1 MYVSRILRVAVV
13 LLLQLSV
20 LAVVSQVAR
29 AQTLYGSLTGNVTD
43 GSGASVPNAKIEILN
58 VATGVSRQAVTYER
72 GSYLVSDL
80 QAGTYRVTISAP
92 SFQSRI
98 QEGLPVDVNTIRR
111 LDVTLQVSQL
121 TESVTVGAMAVALQ
135 TDRADIN
142 NQIGSSQLTDLPLIN
157 SQGRNF
163 QALFKVLPGFT
174 PPAEAHSDAGN
185 PQRSMVVQVNGM
197 PQSSNNTRLD
207 GATISYPWLPRLVA
221 YLPPVEAIETVNI
234 VSSSF
239 DAEQGMAGGAAM
251 NVAIKSGTNA
261 FHGAAWEYHTNS
273 RLKARNYFYC
283 LYSCSGDPNT
293 PPKNLNNQFGVTLGG
308 PIKKNKLFFFADWE
322 RTTRRQAAS
331 VFRTIPTNALRGG
344 DFNGTGGRIYDLS
357 TGNGDTTKR
366 TLFPNNLIP
375 SSRIDPASAYMA
387 NLIPQPN
394 QSVFPNNYLA
404 VGTYLLTRDN
414 IDMKI
419 NYVPTDNM
427 QIFGRYSLSP
437 TDLFDPPSLGPAG
450 GDATNGGQPGGAT
463 GLVQSAAIGGT
474 YTFTPHVLFDGVVG
488 YTRLRL
494 GAQNVDISKNYGL
507 DVLHIPGTNGSDPLQ
522 GGYPKLAF
530 PSGGFSNLGNPNA
543 SNPFLFRDPQYTTSD
558 NVSWNRGTHS
568 LRFGFDFTKY
578 DINHFQPQAANG
590 PRGGFT
596 FSGGLTSLNGGPATG
611 IYNQWADFL
620 LGLPQTMGKDVQ
632 YLNPATVRMPQYG
645 MYVRDAWHISR
656 KLTLDYGLRYEFY
669 PAPRRDHWAGERYDP
684 NTDKVYRGGFDVGKG
699 QIAPR
704 LGIAY
709 QLNDKTVIRS
719 GGGISIDPNSF
730 RYLRDA
736 YPATLSSQISGATSY
751 LAAGDLRTGL
761 PAVIGPDLNQDVFS
775 LPAAVGTTTFP
786 QTFHRGYIESYNFT
800 IERDAGAGFNVQAAY
815 VGSRAIRQTVIQNI
829 NAAGPNGGRSGR
841 ALFPAFGRTANV
853 SYFTPFNTASYNG
866 LQLQAIRRVK
876 GSMVGFS
883 YTLSRAIDYADDQD
897 SGLTFNWVPM
907 LQRNK
912 AVAGFDRTHNFQFFG
927 DYALPFGKGKHWVQ
941 SGFAAKLV
949 GGWQANW
956 ILSRYSGTPF
966 TVLSSNTQ
974 LNADGTNTQTADQ
987 LLPNVQILG
996 GHGSGQPYFD
1006 VNAFAPVN
1014 SARFG
1019 NSGRDILRGPG
1030 FFNLDGSIF
1039 RDFAM
1044 TERFILQFRAEAF
1057 GVTNTPQFAQFST
1070 SSAGASSLTRNA
1082 DGSIKAL
1089 NGFGEITSATGERQ
1103 YRFALKLSF

>member
-1 MYVSRILRVAVV
+1 MYVSRIVRVAAI
-13 LLLQLSV
+13 LSLQLSF
-20 LAVVSQVAR
+20 LAITKVAS
-29 AQTLYGSLTGNVTD
+29 AQTLYGSLTGNVVD
-43 GSGASVPNAKIEILN
+43 GSGGSVPNAKVEILN
-58 VATGVSRQAVTYER
+58 VATGVSRQATTDER

-92 SFQSRI
+92 SFQTRI
-98 QEGLPVDVNTIRR
+98 QEGLSVDVNTVRR
-111 LDVTLQVSQL
+111 LDVALQVSQL
-121 TESVTVGAMAVALQ
+121 TESVTVGAQAVALQ

-142 NQIGSSQLTDLPLIN
+142 NVIGSTQLTDLPLIN

-163 QALFKVLPGFT
+163 QALYKVLPGFT

-185 PQRSMVVQVNGM
+185 PQRSMVTQVNGM

-261 FHGAAWEYHTNS
+261 FHGAAWEFHTNS
-273 RLKARNYFYC
+273 QLKARNYFYC

-293 PPKNLNNQFGVTLGG
+293 PPKNLNNQFGVTFGG

-331 VFRTIPTNALRGG
+331 ALRTIPTSALRGG
-344 DFNGTGGRIYDLS
+344 DFNGTGATIFDPS

-366 TLFPNNLIP
+366 TPFPNNLVP
-375 SSRIDPASAYMA
+375 ASQIDPAAAYMA

-394 QSVFPNNYLA
+394 QTVFPNNYLA
-404 VGTYLLTRDN
+404 VGTYKLTRDN
-414 IDMKI
+414 VDMKI
-419 NYVPTDNM
+419 NYVPADNM

-437 TDLFDPPSLGPAG
+437 TDIFDPPSLGQAG
-450 GDATNGGQPGGAT
+450 GDATNGGQPGTAT

-474 YTFTPHVLFDGVVG
+474 YTFSPQVVLDAVVG

-494 GAQNVDISKNYGL
+494 GAQNVDIGKNYGL

-522 GGYPKLAF
+522 GGYPRF
-530 PSGGFSNLGNPNA
+530 NFVTGGFSNLGNPNV

-558 NVSWNRGTHS
+558 NVSWNRGNHS

-578 DINHFQPQAANG
+578 DINHFQPQASNG

-596 FSGGLTSLNGGPATG
+596 FTGGLTSRNGGPATG

-620 LGLPQTMGKDVQ
+620 LGLPQSMGKDLQ

-645 MYVRDAWHISR
+645 IYIRDAWHMNR

-684 NTDKVYRGGFDVGKG
+684 NTDKVSRGGFDVGKG

-709 QLNDKTVIRS
+709 QLNDKTVIRT
-719 GGGISIDPNSF
+719 GAGISVDPNSF

-736 YPATLSSQISGATSY
+736 YPATISSQISGATSY
-751 LAAGDLRTGL
+751 QAAGSLRTGL
-761 PAVIGPDLNQDVFS
+761 PPIVGPNLNQDVFS
-775 LPAAVGTTTFP
+775 LPTDVGTTTFP
-786 QTFHRGYIESYNFT
+786 QVFHRGYIESYNFT
-800 IERDAGAGFNVQAAY
+800 IQHDAGAGFNVQAAY

-829 NAAGPNGGRSGR
+829 NSAGPGGGNNGR
-841 ALFPAFGRTANV
+841 ALFPSFGRIANV
-853 SYFTPFNTASYNG
+853 NYFTPFNTASYNG
-866 LQLQAIRRVK
+866 MQLQVNRRVK
-876 GSMVGFS
+876 GAMLGVS

-897 SGLTFNWVPM
+897 SGLTWNWVPM
-907 LQRNK
+907 LYRNK

-927 DYALPFGKGKHWVQ
+927 NYGLPFGKGQRWAQ
-941 SGFAAKLV
+941 SGLMSRLA
-949 GGWQANW
+949 GGWQLNW

-966 TVLSSNTQ
+966 NVVTSGTSV
-974 LNADGTNTQTADQ
+974 NAPGSTQTADQ
-987 LLPNVQILG
+987 VLANVQILG
-996 GHGSGQPYFD
+996 GHGSGDPYFD
-1006 VNAFAPVN
+1006 PNAFAPVT
-1014 SARFG
+1014 AVRFG
-1019 NSGRDILRGPG
+1019 NTGRNIVRGPG
-1030 FFNLDGSIF
+1030 FFNLDGSVF
-1039 RDFAM
+1039 RDFSI
-1044 TERFILQFRAEAF
+1044 TERFVLEFRAEAF
-1057 GVTNTPQFAQFST
+1057 GLTNTPQFANPGAT
-1070 SSAGASSLTRNA
+1070 VSSATRNA

-1089 NGFGEITSATGERQ
+1089 NGYDEITSATGERQ
-1103 YRFALKLSF
+1103 YRFGLKLSF

>member
-1 MYVSRILRVAVV
+1 MYVSRIIYVAVV
-13 LLLQLSV
+13 SLLQLSF
-20 LAVVSQVAR
+20 LAISQVAS

-43 GSGASVPNAKIEILN
+43 GSGGSVPNAKVEILN
-58 VATGVSRQAVTYER
+58 VATGVSRQAVTDER
-72 GSYLVSDL
+72 GGYLVSDL

-92 SFQSRI
+92 SFQGRI
-98 QEGLPVDVNTIRR
+98 QEGMAVDVNTVRR

-142 NQIGSSQLTDLPLIN
+142 NQLGSAQLSDLPLIN

-174 PPAEAHSDAGN
+174 PPVEAHSDAGN

-197 PQSSNNTRLD
+197 PQSGNNTRLD

-251 NVAIKSGTNA
+251 NVTIKSGTNA

-331 VFRTIPTNALRGG
+331 ALRTIPTAALRGG
-344 DFNGTGGRIYDLS
+344 DFNGTGGRIYDPN
-357 TGNGDTTKR
+357 TGNPDGTNR
-366 TLFPNNLIP
+366 TLFANNQIP
-375 SSRIDPASAYMA
+375 VTRIDPASAYMA

-394 QSVFPNNYLA
+394 QTVFPNNYLA

-419 NYVPTDNM
+419 NYVPTDKM

-437 TDLFDPPSLGPAG
+437 TDIFDPPSLGAAG
-450 GDATNGGQPGGAT
+450 GDATNGGQPGTAT

-474 YTFTPHVLFDGVVG
+474 YTFTPHLLFDGVVG

-494 GAQNVDISKNYGL
+494 AAQNVDIDKNYGL
-507 DVLHIPGTNGSDPLQ
+507 DVLHIPGTNGADPLQ
-522 GGYPKLAF
+522 GGYPRFTFA
-530 PSGGFSNLGNPNA
+530 SGGFSSLGNPNV

-558 NVSWNRGTHS
+558 NVSWNLGNHS

-578 DINHFQPQAANG
+578 DINHFQPQASNG

-596 FSGGLTSLNGGPATG
+596 FTGGVTSLNGGAATG
-611 IYNQWADFL
+611 VYNQWADFL
-620 LGLPQTMGKDVQ
+620 LGLPQGMGKDVQ

-645 MYVRDAWHISR
+645 MYIRDAWHISR
-656 KLTLDYGLRYEFY
+656 KLTLDYGMRYELY

-709 QLNDKTVIRS
+709 QLNDKTVVRT

-736 YPATLSSQISGATSY
+736 YPATISSQITGATSFQ
-751 LAAGDLRTGL
+751 AAGSLRTGL
-761 PAVIGPDLNQDVFS
+761 ADVVGPDLNQTVFS
-775 LPAAVGTTTFP
+775 LPATVGTTTFP
-786 QTFHRGYIESYNFT
+786 QVFHRGYIESYNFT

-815 VGSRAIRQTVIQNI
+815 VGSRAIRQTVLQNI
-829 NAAGPNGGRSGR
+829 NSAGPDGGNNGR
-841 ALFPAFGRTANV
+841 ALFPSFGRTANV
-853 SYFTPFNTASYNG
+853 NYFTPFNTASYNG
-866 LQLQAIRRVK
+866 LQLQATRRVK

-883 YTLSRAIDYADDQD
+883 YTLSRAVDYADDQD

-927 DYALPFGKGKHWVQ
+927 DYALPFGKGKHWAQ
-941 SGFAAKLV
+941 NGFAAKLV

-966 TVLSSNTQ
+966 SVLTAGTS
-974 LNADGTNTQTADQ
+974 LNAPGNTQTADQ
-987 LLPNVQILG
+987 ILPNVQILG

-1006 VNAFAPVN
+1006 VNAFA
-1014 SARFG
+1014 SSR
-1019 NSGRDILRGPG
+1019 RETLR
-1030 FFNLDGSIF
+1030 
-1039 RDFAM
+1039 
-1044 TERFILQFRAEAF
+1044 
-1057 GVTNTPQFAQFST
+1057 
-1070 SSAGASSLTRNA
+1070 
-1082 DGSIKAL
+1082 
-1089 NGFGEITSATGERQ
+1089 
-1103 YRFALKLSF
+1103 

>member
-1 MYVSRILRVAVV
+1 MYVSRIIRVA
-13 LLLQLSV
+13 LLLQLSF
-20 LAVVSQVAR
+20 LAISQVAS

-43 GSGASVPNAKIEILN
+43 SSGGSVPNAKIEMLN
-58 VATGVSRQAVTYER
+58 VATGVSRQATTDER

-80 QAGTYRVTISAP
+80 QAGTYRVTITAP
-92 SFQSRI
+92 SFQGRI
-98 QEGLPVDVNTIRR
+98 QEGMAVDVNTVRR

-142 NQIGSSQLTDLPLIN
+142 NQIGSTQLTDLPLIN

-174 PPAEAHSDAGN
+174 PPVEAHSDAGN

-221 YLPPVEAIETVNI
+221 YLPPVEAIETVNV

-261 FHGAAWEYHTNS
+261 FHGAAWEFHTNS
-273 RLKARNYFYC
+273 ELKARNYFYC

-322 RTTRRQAAS
+322 RTTRRQSAS
-331 VFRTIPTNALRGG
+331 ALRTIPTTALRGG
-344 DFNGTGGRIYDLS
+344 DFTGTGGRIYDPN
-357 TGNGDTTKR
+357 TGKPDGTNR
-366 TLFPNNLIP
+366 VLFANNQIP
-375 SSRIDPASAYMA
+375 VSRIDPASAYMA

-394 QSVFPNNYLA
+394 QTVFPNNYLA
-404 VGTYLLTRDN
+404 VGGYRLTRDN
-414 IDMKI
+414 I

-437 TDLFDPPSLGPAG
+437 TDIFDPPSLGQAG
-450 GDATNGGQPGGAT
+450 GDATNGGQPGTAT

-474 YTFTPHVLFDGVVG
+474 YTFTPHIVLDAVVG

-494 GAQNVDISKNYGL
+494 GAQNVDITKNYGL
-507 DVLHIPGTNGSDPLQ
+507 DTLHIPGTNGADPLQ
-522 GGYPKLAF
+522 GGYPRFAF
-530 PSGGFSNLGNPNA
+530 VTGGFSSLGNPNV

-578 DINHFQPQAANG
+578 DINHFQPQASNG

-596 FSGGLTSLNGGPATG
+596 FTGGLTSLNGGAATG

-620 LGLPQTMGKDVQ
+620 LGLPQSMGKDVQ

-645 MYVRDAWHISR
+645 MYIRDAWHINR
-656 KLTLDYGLRYEFY
+656 RLTLDYGLRYEFY

-684 NTDKVYRGGFDVGKG
+684 NTDKVYRGGFDVGIG

-709 QLNDKTVIRS
+709 QLNDKTVIRT

-736 YPATLSSQISGATSY
+736 YPATISSQISGSTSFQ
-751 LAAGDLRTGL
+751 AGGSLRTGL
-761 PAVIGPDLNQDVFS
+761 PPIVGPDLSQTVYS
-775 LPAAVGTTTFP
+775 LPTNVGTTTFP
-786 QTFHRGYIESYNFT
+786 QVFHRGYIESYNFT
-800 IERDAGAGFNVQAAY
+800 IQRDAGAGFNVQAAF
-815 VGSRAIRQTVIQNI
+815 VGSRGIRQTVIQNI
-829 NAAGPNGGRSGR
+829 NSAGPGGGNNGR
-841 ALFPAFGRTANV
+841 ALFPSFGRIANV
-853 SYFTPFNTASYNG
+853 SYFTPFNTSSYNG
-866 LQLQAIRRVK
+866 LQLQATRHVK
-876 GSMVGFS
+876 GAALGFS
-883 YTLSRAIDYADDQD
+883 YTLSRTIDYADDED
-897 SGLTFNWVPM
+897 SGLTWNWVPM

-927 DYALPFGKGKHWVQ
+927 DYGLPFGKGKRWAQ
-941 SGFAAKLV
+941 SGLV
-949 GGWQANW
+949 SRLAGGWQMNW

-966 TVLSSNTQ
+966 NVVTSGTSV
-974 LNADGTNTQTADQ
+974 NAPGSTQTADQ
-987 LLPNVQILG
+987 VLGDVQILG

-1006 VNAFAPVN
+1006 PNAFAPVTGV
-1014 SARFG
+1014 RFG
-1019 NSGRDILRGPG
+1019 NSGRDIVRGPG
-1030 FFNLDGSIF
+1030 FFNLDGSVF
-1039 RDFAM
+1039 RDFSI
-1044 TERFILQFRAEAF
+1044 TERFVLQFRAEAF
-1057 GVTNTPQFAQFST
+1057 GITNTPQFGNPGAT
-1070 SSAGASSLTRNA
+1070 VSSATRNA
-1082 DGSIKAL
+1082 DGSIGVL
-1089 NGFGEITSATGERQ
+1089 NGYDEITSATGERQ
-1103 YRFALKLSF
+1103 FRFALRLSF